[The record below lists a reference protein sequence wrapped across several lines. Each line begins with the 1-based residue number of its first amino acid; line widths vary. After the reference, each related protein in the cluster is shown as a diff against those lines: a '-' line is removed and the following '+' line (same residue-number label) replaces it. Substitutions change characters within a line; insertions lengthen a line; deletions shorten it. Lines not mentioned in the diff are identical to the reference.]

1 MTEQLLLH
9 YTRLVEFL
17 GHVLGPDYEIILHEI
32 LPEQSRVAAIANGGI
47 SGRDVG
53 APITNAALRMIMQKQ
68 YESNNYI
75 INYTGQL
82 SNGKTL
88 RSSTMF
94 IKDGEVF
101 HQLYR
106 GNDTNEQF
114 YQRISDTLTLLT
126 TGGEA
131 R

>member
-53 APITNAALRMIMQKQ
+53 APITNAP
-68 YESNNYI
+68 
-75 INYTGQL
+75 GQASTSTVMAENSRFQL
-82 SNGKTL
+82 I
-88 RSSTMF
+88 SS
-94 IKDGEVF
+94 
-101 HQLYR
+101 R
-106 GNDTNEQF
+106 P
-114 YQRISDTLTLLT
+114 
-126 TGGEA
+126 
-131 R
+131 

>member
-32 LPEQSRVAAIANGGI
+32 LPEQSRVAAIANGDI

-94 IKDGEVF
+94 IKDG
-101 HQLYR
+101 
-106 GNDTNEQF
+106 
-114 YQRISDTLTLLT
+114 
-126 TGGEA
+126 
-131 R
+131 

>member
-94 IKDGEVF
+94 IKDGGKLV
-101 HQLYR
+101 
-106 GNDTNEQF
+106 G
-114 YQRISDTLTLLT
+114 LLCVNFDDS
-126 TGGEA
+126 
-131 R
+131 RFL

>member
-75 INYTGQL
+75 INYK
-82 SNGKTL
+82 N
-88 RSSTMF
+88 
-94 IKDGEVF
+94 
-101 HQLYR
+101 
-106 GNDTNEQF
+106 
-114 YQRISDTLTLLT
+114 LLK
-126 TGGEA
+126 
-131 R
+131 

>member
-53 APITNAALRMIMQKQ
+53 APITNAEWKSHTGRLPWRIAWHACNLQPTPIHNLTSQKW
-68 YESNNYI
+68 
-75 INYTGQL
+75 L
-82 SNGKTL
+82 
-88 RSSTMF
+88 
-94 IKDGEVF
+94 
-101 HQLYR
+101 H
-106 GNDTNEQF
+106 
-114 YQRISDTLTLLT
+114 
-126 TGGEA
+126 
-131 R
+131 

>member
-75 INYTGQL
+75 KLHGPVIQRKNAPFEHDVHQGRRKARGAFVRQL
-82 SNGKTL
+82 
-88 RSSTMF
+88 
-94 IKDGEVF
+94 
-101 HQLYR
+101 
-106 GNDTNEQF
+106 
-114 YQRISDTLTLLT
+114 
-126 TGGEA
+126 
-131 R
+131 

>member
-88 RSSTMF
+88 RSSCF
-94 IKDGEVF
+94 P
-101 HQLYR
+101 
-106 GNDTNEQF
+106 DTSLINT
-114 YQRISDTLTLLT
+114 YQPITIIIIICTSYHEIIISIHN
-126 TGGEA
+126 